1 MVGGLVVSNNR
12 RLGVIDTKFPYK
24 QSGFRYHECKEI
36 YAQCPDALFFAT
48 TLHSDEFPA
57 FVFPFTEFQSIA
69 LTEGITDVYCV
80 FLNLTLGLLGK
91 CMLPNGHSIP
101 GGDSTINIGTFF
113 LNHNINLHS
122 TIYPGGGFDP
132 QTDPEFLRA
141 AENGCKTIFTNTAE
155 VLHSASSIIYQPVP
169 INTNLYTPID
179 RDWSKPIQLVF
190 SAHQGVRKGFPLLV
204 EVFNKLDQSF
214 HLHVIGDWEDHLHLF
229 MNQNFTFY
237 GRKNPEDLVTIYQQ
251 SHIFLNFSCSDK
263 FALDGFPT
271 TAALDAMAT
280 GCLLISTNPRKE
292 NLLLSSGDHYVEI
305 VSEASAVIDA
315 LDWVRTHATE
325 AMQIATQGT
334 SVVQNRCNVSKIVK
348 SKLAYMLCPS

>member
-1 MVGGLVVSNNR
+1 MKNNR
-12 RLGVIDTKFPYK
+12 RLAVIDALFPYWK
-24 QSGFRYHECKEI
+24 QSGFRYHEFKEI
-36 YAQCPDALFFAT
+36 FAQRSDTLFF
-48 TLHSDEFPA
+48 SVSSQMDEFPS
-57 FVFPFTEFQSIA
+57 FIFPFAEFQSIV

-80 FLNLTLGLLGK
+80 FLGFTLILLGE
-91 CMLPNGHSIP
+91 PTIYNSNYIP
-101 GGDSTINIGTFF
+101 DFGINESLNIASF
-113 LNHNINLHS
+113 LKNNDINLHS
-122 TIYPGGGFDP
+122 TIYPGSIFAGENGL
-132 QTDPEFLRA
+132 EFLRA